1 MQTISENIYRQT
13 GRANEVAEYQPPV
26 MRTGCDG
33 ASMETFTVRL
43 SGTDAIQVTFNI
55 GQTFQ
60 MEREAIFSTLRRIVK
75 SSKEKYPEEPVVLQ
89 TYRVW
94 FGDSAVL
101 VNAANEGEAK
111 SSACNLAAIRNY
123 LQEDGT
129 SLKVEKL

>member
-1 MQTISENIYRQT
+1 MQTISENIYRQI
-13 GRANEVAEYQPPV
+13 GRANEVAMFQPPL
-26 MRTGCDG
+26 MRTGGDG
-33 ASMETFTVRL
+33 SMMETFTIKLDGV
-43 SGTDAIQVTFNI
+43 DVVQVTFNT
-55 GQTFQ
+55 GQTFK

-111 SSACNLAAIRNY
+111 SNVCNLAAVRNY

>member
-1 MQTISENIYRQT
+1 MQTVSENIYRQI
-13 GRANEVAEYQPPV
+13 GRANDVAMFQPPL
-26 MRTGCDG
+26 MRTGADG
-33 ASMETFTVRL
+33 SMMETFTVRL
-43 SGTDAIQVTFNI
+43 SGTDAIQVTFNT
-55 GQTFQ
+55 GQTFL
-60 MEREAIFSTLRRIVK
+60 MEREAILSTLRRIVK
-75 SSKEKYPEEPVVLQ
+75 ANKEKYPEEPVALQ

-129 SLKVEKL
+129 ALKVEKL